1 MASAGEQRDSL
12 PAVIRGA
19 LAIAL
24 LLASS
29 HAAADP
35 KLAQTL
41 ADEADRLAK
50 ANDVRGAA
58 LKFEAAWKQD
68 PANSNLFCNIG
79 ISFYKA
85 ADHAPAHLFLARCLE
100 QSALAAATVQAVRAA
115 LDETEAAIRAS
126 NHQPVRFQITPPA
139 SVKIAELGIDEAFV
153 GNRVV
158 WLPFGTFHVTARAD
172 GFVEQTVEVVT
183 NSKDPK
189 DVSITLARAGA
200 IDPVKPP
207 PVPKPGRRSKVPAI
221 VATVGTAA
229 AFGVAFLARSRAGEA
244 ADLSATALDNETF
257 AGDKS
262 SVDRWN
268 TTFAISGSLAV
279 VGTAATTYLWYRVF
293 KTNVEIKAGLGG
305 GVAVM
310 YRGRF

>member
-1 MASAGEQRDSL
+1 M
-12 PAVIRGA
+12 IRGA

-24 LLASS
+24 LLATS

-35 KLAQTL
+35 RAAEALA
-41 ADEADRLAK
+41 ADAERLAK
-50 ANDVRGAA
+50 ANDFRGAA
-58 LKFEAAWKQD
+58 LKFAAAAKED
-68 PANSNLFCNIG
+68 PTRADLFCNIG

-100 QSALAAATVQAVRAA
+100 LSVLDAGFVEAARAAQASVDAAVRASDHA
-115 LDETEAAIRAS
+115 
-126 NHQPVRFQITPPA
+126 PVRIKVTPPA
-139 SVKIAELGIDEAFV
+139 SVKIVEFGIDEAFV
-153 GNRVV
+153 GDRVV

-183 NSKDPK
+183 TSKDAK
-189 DVSITLARAGA
+189 EVSITLDRAGA
-200 IDPVKPP
+200 AEPVAPL
-207 PVPKPGRRSKVPAI
+207 PKPRPQRGTKLPAI
-221 VATVGTAA
+221 LSTVGTAA
-229 AFGVAFLARSRAGEA
+229 AIGVAVFAVGKANAA

-257 AGDKS
+257 ADDKS

-268 TTFAISGSLAV
+268 TAFAVSGSLAV
-279 VGTAATTYLWYRVF
+279 VGTAATAYLWYRAF
-293 KTNVEIKAGLGG
+293 KTNVDIKAGLGG